1 MSLDTPTVL
10 LVLGLCMVGW
20 TLILWIDRGQP

>member
-1 MSLDTPTVL
+1 MTPEIPIL
-10 LVLGLCMVGW
+10 LGSIGLCMVGW